1 MNTNTTTRTDDT
13 FENRLSAGLD
23 HLAAATPVG
32 DPGEFDPESLLLTE
46 PVDPPRRMLPVLAA
60 AAAVAAVTVAGLVVL
75 TPGAQAPA
83 PGAQADES
91 SPTAALPP
99 AEVEQ
104 PVDPAPAGALVLD
117 DVSDILPGAT
127 ISAVST
133 DAAATDAASP
143 PAQVRR
149 WYTATM
155 VRPDLGAAVSV
166 EAFPA
171 ATMVAD
177 VPADAASVSVQGV
190 EAALYD
196 HSMFPGRTVALTV
209 DATTY
214 VLTGT
219 NLTDDDLLLA
229 AEHVGPATDGY
240 GGVIAD
246 AGLTNGLIERAVGTV
261 FETTF
266 LSREALGLESAVT
279 YVESEAGTLWVRT
292 LQEDAGLLDLHRLGY
307 DTVTD
312 TTVHD
317 QPAFVTTLAN
327 QRQYRGVT
335 WHEDG
340 VTYVVG
346 SNDLTT
352 ETAVE
357 LADRLRP
364 ATLDEW
370 NQLVESSDA
379 APPADEAPT
388 TTILTSEDAGD

>member
-1 MNTNTTTRTDDT
+1 MNTNTTTRPDDT
-13 FENRLSAGLD
+13 FEARLSAGLD
-23 HLAAATPVG
+23 HLAAATPVD
-32 DPGEFDPESLLLTE
+32 DPGEFDPASLLLTE
-46 PVDPPRRMLPVLAA
+46 PANRPRRMVPLLA
-60 AAAVAAVTVAGLVVL
+60 AAAVAAVTVAGLVML
-75 TPGAQAPA
+75 TPGAEAPA

-99 AEVEQ
+99 AEIEQ
-104 PVDPAPAGALVLD
+104 PVDPAPAGALVID
-117 DVSDILPGAT
+117 DVSDLLPGAS
-127 ISAVST
+127 ISAGST
-133 DAAATDAASP
+133 ESPSVDAASP

-155 VRPDLGAAVSV
+155 VRPDLDAAVAV

-171 ATMVAD
+171 AMMAAD
-177 VPADAASVSVQGV
+177 VPANATSVSVQGV
-190 EAALYD
+190 DAALYD
-196 HSMFPGRTVALTV
+196 HPMFPGRTVALTV
-209 DATTY
+209 DATRY

-219 NLTDDDLLLA
+219 NLADDDLLLA
-229 AEHVGPATDGY
+229 AEHVGPAADGY

-246 AGLTNGLIERAVGTV
+246 AGLTNGLVERAVGTV

-266 LSREALGLESAVT
+266 LSREALGLQSAVT
-279 YVESEAGTLWVRT
+279 YVESEAGMLWVRT

-312 TTVHD
+312 TTVHG

-327 QRQYRGVT
+327 QTQYRGVT

-357 LADRLRP
+357 LANRLRP

-370 NQLVESSDA
+370 NQLVESSDDA
-379 APPADEAPT
+379 AVDEAPT